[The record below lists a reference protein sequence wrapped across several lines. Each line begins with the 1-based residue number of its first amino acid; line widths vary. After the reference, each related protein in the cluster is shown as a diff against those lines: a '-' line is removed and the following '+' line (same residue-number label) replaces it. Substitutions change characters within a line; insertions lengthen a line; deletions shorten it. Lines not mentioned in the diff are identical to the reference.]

1 MQTESIHGHDVMHMI
16 AEAGRA
22 FSKDGLIAEISA
34 KFGADARFHTCSAE
48 NMTAGELVDFL
59 IARGKFQSSDEQ
71 ALTLDTSAIC
81 QH

>member
-1 MQTESIHGHDVMHMI
+1 MHMI

-22 FSKDGLIAEISA
+22 FSKDGLIAEVSA

-48 NMTAGELVDFL
+48 NMSGSELVDFL
-59 IARGKFQSSDEQ
+59 IARGKFETSDDQ
-71 ALTLDTSAIC
+71 ALTLDSSAIC

>member
-16 AEAGRA
+16 ADAGRA
-22 FSKDGLIAEISA
+22 FSKDGLIAEISE
-34 KFGADARFHTCSAE
+34 KFGENARFHTCSAE
-48 NMTAGELVDFL
+48 NMTARELVDFL

>member
-16 AEAGRA
+16 ADAGRA

-34 KFGADARFHTCSAE
+34 KFGEDARFHTCSAE
-48 NMTAGELVDFL
+48 GMTADSLVDFL
-59 IARGKFQSSDEQ
+59 VAKGKFFAGSDRL
-71 ALTLDTSAIC
+71 ALDPSKIC